1 MSIDFVTLFDVI
13 VGDEK
18 VVAPEYV
25 FKLGKLG
32 VVSGVNVI
40 ALTVKVAV
48 AVLLEY
54 IPSAAWVTVTTTD
67 PVPFTVAVEPLIL
80 MTVLLGTLYENAP
93 LLLLLTELFKLN
105 GSLKR
110 DRNKFVI
117 PITFIVGGM
126 VSACGADATLSRPLT
141 LPSDTATTLIGLALN
156 DTDTLVEDI
165 PMMVTFVMT
174 LLSVAFLICKS

>member
-48 AVLLEY
+48 VVLLEY
-54 IPSAAWVTVTTTD
+54 IPFAAWVTVTTTD

-93 LLLLLTELFKLN
+93 LLLLVTELFKL
-105 GSLKR
+105 
-110 DRNKFVI
+110 
-117 PITFIVGGM
+117 
-126 VSACGADATLSRPLT
+126 
-141 LPSDTATTLIGLALN
+141 LA
-156 DTDTLVEDI
+156 V
-165 PMMVTFVMT
+165 PMPHFHGR
-174 LLSVAFLICKS
+174 